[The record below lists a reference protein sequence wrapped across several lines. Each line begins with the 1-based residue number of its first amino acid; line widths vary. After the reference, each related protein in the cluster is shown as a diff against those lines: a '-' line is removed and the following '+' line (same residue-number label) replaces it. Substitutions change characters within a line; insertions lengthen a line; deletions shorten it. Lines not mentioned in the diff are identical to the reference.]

1 MDCFP
6 ELQILICEF
15 SQINLNPKRKSQKWD
30 FLFYCPF
37 RVLTNAREN
46 TARSIVISKT
56 PRPPYRHFERKREIF
71 FVRDRSGKV
80 RTADSGKHRTPSDV
94 GSWCFMQI
102 ALRRKTE
109 RGNEKDPSAALGMT
123 KRGKAYL
130 TFFFN
135 R

>member
-15 SQINLNPKRKSQKWD
+15 SQTNLNQKRKSQKWD
-30 FLFYCPF
+30 FLFNCPL

-71 FVRDRSGKV
+71 FLSKRH
-80 RTADSGKHRTPSDV
+80 TALLSS
-94 GSWCFMQI
+94 
-102 ALRRKTE
+102 LRF
-109 RGNEKDPSAALGMT
+109 DFSLFLP
-123 KRGKAYL
+123 KAQVPCY
-130 TFFFN
+130 N
-135 R
+135 G